1 MKKKNEFKCFI
12 ANDNSNGQIVL
23 SGTMNNIEKL
33 SIYLNSI
40 NIKNIK
46 LSVSA
51 PFHCELMKTATE
63 LMRNELAKIVFKDFQ
78 TSLISNVTAQEID
91 DNLLIRD
98 LLVRQIESRVRW
110 RESINY
116 MIKNGVNNFIE
127 IGPGKVLSG
136 LVKRIDKKVKVS
148 AINNEEDINK
158 IKNLMIDFKNKKI
171 LITGATGGIGYSLV
185 DKFNLLGG
193 SILATGTNEDKLN
206 DLKKKYSKIKTIKF
220 DISKHDEIENM
231 IDKATS
237 ELDGLD
243 ILINNAGIT
252 SDNLSL
258 RMKKDEWEKVININL
273 SSTFYFCKFAIK
285 KMLKNKYGRI
295 INITSIVGHTG
306 NLGQSNYSA
315 SKAGIIGMSKS
326 LAIEY
331 AKKNITINCVSPGF
345 IETKMTD
352 KISEDMKSILISRVP
367 MNKLGTGLDVSNTV
381 AFLSSDAASYIT
393 GETIHVN
400 GGMYMA

>member
-1 MKKKNEFKCFI
+1 
-12 ANDNSNGQIVL
+12 
-23 SGTMNNIEKL
+23 
-33 SIYLNSI
+33 
-40 NIKNIK
+40 
-46 LSVSA
+46 
-51 PFHCELMKTATE
+51 
-63 LMRNELAKIVFKDFQ
+63 
-78 TSLISNVTAQEID
+78 
-91 DNLLIRD
+91 
-98 LLVRQIESRVRW
+98 
-110 RESINY
+110 
-116 MIKNGVNNFIE
+116 
-127 IGPGKVLSG
+127 
-136 LVKRIDKKVKVS
+136 
-148 AINNEEDINK
+148 
-158 IKNLMIDFKNKKI
+158 MIDFKNKKI

-193 SILATGTNEDKLN
+193 SIVATGTNDNKLN

-220 DISKHDEIENM
+220 DISKHDEIENL
-231 IDKATS
+231 IDKVSS

-252 SDNLSL
+252 VDNLSI
-258 RMKKDEWEKVININL
+258 RMKNDDWEKVININL
-273 SSTFYFCKFAIK
+273 SSTFYLCKYAIK

-345 IETKMTD
+345 IKTKMTD
-352 KISEDMKSILISRVP
+352 KISEDMKNVLISRVP

-381 AFLSSDAASYIT
+381 AFLSSDEASYIT